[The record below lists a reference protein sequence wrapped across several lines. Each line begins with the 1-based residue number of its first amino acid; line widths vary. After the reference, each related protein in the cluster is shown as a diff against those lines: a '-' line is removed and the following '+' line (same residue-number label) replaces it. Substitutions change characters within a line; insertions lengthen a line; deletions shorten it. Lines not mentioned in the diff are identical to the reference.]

1 MLRIA
6 VCDDSEVS
14 SAELVTGIKEL
25 ATEMSLD
32 VCIDVFRSFKT
43 LYKTLQS
50 ERYGMLLLE
59 AGIGDVNGIE
69 FARMLR
75 QMGYDGDIVFCTS
88 TKDYAYEAFSA
99 FPTGYLLKPVPKTK
113 LKDVL
118 RHITERHRKQP
129 AISVRNADGEKI
141 TVNISQISYIEV
153 YRTELEVHCG
163 SNVITCVGSPTE
175 VLRQLPESEFYRSHR
190 SYIVN
195 LGFVTKMSKY
205 AFTMQNGD
213 KVTIAKNRYAEAK
226 AKFDKFAGNI

>member
-6 VCDDSEVS
+6 VCDDSETS
-14 SAELVTGIKEL
+14 SAELVAVIKEL

-59 AGIGDVNGIE
+59 INIGDVNGIE

-75 QMGYDGDIVFCTS
+75 QMGYRGDIVFCTTS
-88 TKDYAYEAFSA
+88 KEWAFDTFSA
-99 FPTGYLLKPVPKTK
+99 FPTGYLLKPIVRNK
-113 LKDVL
+113 LKDLL
-118 RHITERHRKQP
+118 RHITEKDRKQP
-129 AISVRNADGEKI
+129 AVVFKTADGEKI
-141 TVNISQISYIEV
+141 TVSISHISYIEV
-153 YRTELEVHCG
+153 FRTELDVHCG
-163 SNVITCVGSPTE
+163 SEVKTCVGSLTE
-175 VLRQLPESEFYRSHR
+175 VLKQLPESEFYRSHR

-205 AFTMQNGD
+205 SFTMQNGD

-226 AKFDKFAGNI
+226 AKFDNFAGNV